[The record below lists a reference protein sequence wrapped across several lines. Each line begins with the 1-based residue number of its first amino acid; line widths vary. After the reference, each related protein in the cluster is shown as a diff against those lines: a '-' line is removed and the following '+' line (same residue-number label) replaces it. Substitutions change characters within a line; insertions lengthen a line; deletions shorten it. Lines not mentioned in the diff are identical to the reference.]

1 MNIRDIE
8 ANGLTFRAREHGD
21 GEPVLLLHG
30 FPETSRMWEPLMEKL
45 AEEGYHCLAPD
56 QRGYSPGARPDDAGE
71 YNYANFAAD
80 AAGFMDAMNW
90 ERVHLIGHDWG
101 ALAGWATVG
110 TTPERIQSW
119 TSLSIPHIR
128 SFGTAIRENDEQKE
142 KSGYVN
148 FFRQEG
154 TAETALSAND
164 YAGIRGLFAE
174 THVQDEIDEYINVLS
189 QEGALT
195 GALNWYRGSEG
206 IRPDQDDG
214 SAWGP
219 VATPTL
225 FIWGNQDMAI
235 GRVAAEGTKQYMTGP
250 YEFIDLDAG
259 HWIIQEVF
267 DKVTGPITAHL
278 KRNGG

>member
-1 MNIRDIE
+1 MQVRDIE
-8 ANGLTFRAREHGD
+8 ANGLTFRAREHGE

-30 FPETSRMWEPLMEKL
+30 FPETSRMWEPLMGKL
-45 AEEGYHCLAPD
+45 ADEGYHCLAPD
-56 QRGYSPGARPDDAGE
+56 QRGYSPGARPTDVSE
-71 YNYANFAAD
+71 YNYAKIAAD
-80 AAGFMDAMNW
+80 AVAFMDAMDW
-90 ERVHLIGHDWG
+90 ERAHLIGHDWG

-110 TTPERIQSW
+110 TSPDRIKSW

-128 SFGTAIRENDEQKE
+128 SFGTAIRENKEQKE
-142 KSGYVN
+142 KSGYVTL
-148 FFRQEG
+148 FRQEG

-164 YAGIRGLFAE
+164 YAALRGLFAA
-174 THVQDEIDEYINVLS
+174 THDQDEIDEYIGVLS

-195 GALNWYRGSEG
+195 AALNWYRGSEG

-235 GRVAAEGTKQYMTGP
+235 GRVAAEGTEQYMTGP

-259 HWIIQEVF
+259 HWIIQEAF
-267 DKVTGPITAHL
+267 DKVIGPITAHL
-278 KRNGG
+278 KSNGG